1 MEFSWSTFLLEI
13 LNFLVLVWILKH
25 FLFQPVLAVIRK
37 RQAGIDAQ
45 LAESQRLHE
54 ESTALKSDYEHR
66 LNHWEQERQQAR
78 MVLTKSLDAERAT
91 RLEQLKRSIEEEK
104 EKFRVAESRR
114 QQETRREIEHQAMQQ
129 SAQFAAILLRQAAGP
144 ELEARLLARLLDDL
158 SQLSE
163 DQVAALQLQWGEVP
177 EVIAVTSA
185 YPISDKNR
193 QALTQALQEVC
204 NLSVPVEFAED
215 PQFIAGVCIT
225 IGAWRLHANLRDELK
240 GFAEFAY
247 VTR

>member
-1 MEFSWSTFLLEI
+1 MEFSWSTFLLEM

-25 FLFQPVLAVIRK
+25 FLFQPVLAVIRR

-45 LAESQRLHE
+45 LAESQQLHE

-78 MVLTKSLDAERAT
+78 MALTKSLDAERAT
-91 RLEQLKRSIEEEK
+91 RLEQLTQSMAEEK

-129 SAQFAAILLRQAAGP
+129 SAQFAATLLRQAAGP
-144 ELEARLLARLLDDL
+144 ELEVRLVARLLDDL
-158 SQLSE
+158 SGLSE
-163 DQVAALQLQWGEVP
+163 AQVAALRLQWGEVP
-177 EVIAVTSA
+177 EVIVVSSA
-185 YPISDKNR
+185 YPIPENKC
-193 QALTQALQEVC
+193 QALTQALQAVC
-204 NLSVPVEFAED
+204 NLSVPVEFTEE
-215 PQFIAGVCIT
+215 PQLIAGVCIT
-225 IGAWRLHANLRDELK
+225 IGAWCLHANLRDELK